1 MSVFLT
7 LYKLHMAITVI
18 KCPKQKIPKI
28 SVFVDARKNQSQRSH
43 FRTRIIFNYYSDLP
57 D

>member
-1 MSVFLT
+1 
-7 LYKLHMAITVI
+7 MAITVI